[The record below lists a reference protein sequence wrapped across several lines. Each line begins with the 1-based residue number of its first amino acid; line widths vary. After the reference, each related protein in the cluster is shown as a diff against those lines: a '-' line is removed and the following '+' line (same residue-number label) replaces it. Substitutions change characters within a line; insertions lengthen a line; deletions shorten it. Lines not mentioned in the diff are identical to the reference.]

1 MKFSLGANILFE
13 TIESWMNSKLLMSSM
28 CGAFSSSSK
37 YPHCNNEVDEV
48 VWFQWMDGDYFS

>member
-13 TIESWMNSKLLMSSM
+13 TIESWMNSKLLMSSTRS
-28 CGAFSSSSK
+28 AFSSSSK

-48 VWFQWMDGDYFS
+48 VWLQWMDGDYFS